1 MRAVLLMLALPLVA
15 TFTPAALPTRFVSPG
30 RSAVCAAR
38 FSPDLVMLTDLRPG
52 EPGYKRARLKNLV
65 RRVFQPGRVA
75 AEEAEAA
82 EAAAYL
88 RRKEDKA
95 AAKKAYE
102 EELERERQTAEKAT
116 LANPGPGPDPTL
128 TAALPGPS
136 GRPKSESKSKPTL

>member
-1 MRAVLLMLALPLVA
+1 MLGLPLVA
-15 TFTPAALPTRFVSPG
+15 TFTPAALPMRLVSPG

-38 FSPDLVMLTDLRPG
+38 FSPDLLMVMDVQPG
-52 EPGYKRARLKNLV
+52 EPGYKRARLKYLL
-65 RRVFQPGRVA
+65 RRTFQPKRVA

-88 RRKEDKA
+88 RRKEEKA

-102 EELERERQTAEKAT
+102 EELERERQAAEKAT

-128 TAALPGPS
+128 TTALPWPC